1 MAKTHYEMLGV
12 SKTATD
18 DQIKTAYRQLA
29 KKYHPDL
36 FSNAP
41 EIQKQKAQAVF
52 TQMTNAYVIL
62 SNPEKKAKYD
72 ESLGLRPAARPDP
85 QAQARPQSSATASAT
100 ATRKTS
106 TASASASTAQKPKAE
121 PAAKPVDGSDIR
133 TSVTLTFDE
142 ACLGTT
148 KPLKVKCLRECKSCN
163 GTGFIPGGQPTLCP
177 QCKGKKIVPKTTL
190 FSQSTIICPTC
201 NGIGTIKVSTCPKC
215 GGNKLVE
222 TIAVI
227 KAKIPAGVVS
237 GTKITFAGQGNYG
250 KNGGKNGDL
259 ILEVNVEKHRFF
271 TIEGHNLL
279 IEVPVSFIGA
289 CIGTKVP
296 VPVLNG
302 MDILDVPEN
311 TKNGDVLRI
320 KGQGI
325 PGKVLGGRGD
335 LLATVIVEH
344 PKNITATQK
353 QLLNDMNTL
362 FSIDQYT
369 KTAEYMKTLKEY
381 QVSLNR

>member
-1 MAKTHYEMLGV
+1 MAKNHYEMLGV

-29 KKYHPDL
+29 KKFHPDL
-36 FSNAP
+36 FANAT

-72 ESLGLRPAARPDP
+72 ESIGIRAAKSE
-85 QAQARPQSSATASAT
+85 SSSTTATKKTASTAT
-100 ATRKTS
+100 AT
-106 TASASASTAQKPKAE
+106 ATAQKAKEE
-121 PAAKPVDGSDIR
+121 PPAKPVNGTDIR
-133 TSVTLTFDE
+133 TNITLTFDE

-148 KPLKVKCLRECKSCN
+148 KQIKIKCNRTCKSCN
-163 GTGFIPGGQPTLCP
+163 GQGYVPRGQPVLCP

-201 NGIGTIKVSTCPKC
+201 NGVGTVKISTCPKC
-215 GGNKLVE
+215 AGNKLIE
-222 TIAVI
+222 TFAVI

-237 GTKITFAGQGNYG
+237 GTKITFSGQGNYG
-250 KNGGKNGDL
+250 KNGGKNGNL
-259 ILEVNVEKHRFF
+259 IVEVEVEKHKFF
-271 TIEGHNLL
+271 TVDGHNLL
-279 IEVPVSFIGA
+279 IEVPVSFINA

-296 VPVLNG
+296 IPILNG
-302 MDILDVPEN
+302 FDTLEVPEG
-311 TKNGDVLRI
+311 TRNGDVIRV

-325 PGKVLGGRGD
+325 PGKMLGGRGD
-335 LLATVIVEH
+335 LLATIVVEH
-344 PKNITATQK
+344 PKNVTPTQK

-369 KTAEYMKTLKEY
+369 KTGIYMRMLQEFKE
-381 QVSLNR
+381 STGN